1 MESAKSKRNVCD
13 VFNQSRFDQ
22 YGLLQNKILKYKL
35 QKVLDIY
42 FRFHNGHQLEW
53 LFVRLSP
60 LHQGFEI
67 TSKTQKLR
75 IIYL

>member
-13 VFNQSRFDQ
+13 VFNQSWFDQ

-53 LFVRLSP
+53 LFVR
-60 LHQGFEI
+60 
-67 TSKTQKLR
+67 
-75 IIYL
+75 